1 MGIHMPTKTVAF
13 ISDSIFL
20 DALSYR
26 QSSGRAG
33 RRGFDIQGNIVFIDI
48 PIPKIRHLIIS
59 AIPDIRAHSPTSVT
73 FLMRLLQLC
82 SNGKDKKDA
91 VNRSLIALEC
101 PFISQ
106 FPTKRHLVDLQTR
119 FHCLHT
125 LDFLYRIHLINGK
138 GDLIGLAGLSTHLH
152 YNEPANILLVYLIN
166 AELFHRLTDKVDIVS
181 TLARLFTNMP
191 W

>member
-13 ISDSIFL
+13 INDSIFL

-48 PIPKIRHLIIS
+48 PIPKIRHLIMS
-59 AIPDIRAHSPTSVT
+59 AIPDIRAHSPTSAT

-82 SNGKDKKDA
+82 SNSTDKKDA
-91 VNRSLIALEC
+91 INRSLIALQC
-101 PFISQ
+101 PFISEIS
-106 FPTKRHLVDLQTR
+106 TKRHLVDLQTR

-125 LDFLYRIHLINGK
+125 LDFLHRINLINGN

-152 YNEPANILLVYLIN
+152 YNEPSNILLVYLIN
-166 AELFHRLTDKVDIVS
+166 TEHFHKLSDQIDIII
-181 TLARLFTNMP
+181 TLARIFTNMP

>member
-1 MGIHMPTKTVAF
+1 MPTKTVAF
-13 ISDSIFL
+13 INDSIFL

-26 QSSGRAG
+26 QASGRAG
-33 RRGFDIQGNIVFIDI
+33 RRGFDIEGNIVFIDI
-48 PIPKIRHLIIS
+48 PIPKIRHLVVS
-59 AIPDIRAHSPTSVT
+59 AIPDIRAHAPTSVT

-82 SNGKDKKDA
+82 SNGTDKEDA
-91 VNRSLIALEC
+91 MNRSLIALQY
-101 PFISQ
+101 PFVSQ
-106 FPTKRHLVDLQTR
+106 NSTKCQLADLQTR

-125 LDFLYRIHLINGK
+125 LDFLHRIHLINGQ

-152 YNEPANILLVYLIN
+152 YQEPANILLVYLIKS
-166 AELFHRLTDKVDIVS
+166 ELFHGLTNGIDIII

>member
-13 ISDSIFL
+13 INDSIFL

-48 PIPKIRHLIIS
+48 PLSKIRHLITS
-59 AIPDIRAHSPTSVT
+59 SIPDIRAHSLTSVT
-73 FLMRLLQLC
+73 FLMRLLQLY
-82 SNGKDKKDA
+82 SNGKDKNDA
-91 VNRSLIALEC
+91 MNRSLIALQY
-101 PFISQ
+101 PFMSQ
-106 FPTKRHLVDLQTR
+106 FPMKHRLVDLQTR

-125 LDFLYRIHLINGK
+125 LDFLHRIDLVNGK
-138 GDLIGLAGLSTHLH
+138 GDLIGLAGLSTHLN

-166 AELFHRLTDKVDIVS
+166 TEFFHKLTDQKDIIT
-181 TLARLFTNMP
+181 TLARIFTNMP
-191 W
+191 L

>member
-13 ISDSIFL
+13 ISDSI
-20 DALSYR
+20 
-26 QSSGRAG
+26 
-33 RRGFDIQGNIVFIDI
+33 FIDI

-125 LDFLYRIHLINGK
+125 LDFLYRINLINGK

-166 AELFHRLTDKVDIVS
+166 AEFFHRLTDKVDIVS